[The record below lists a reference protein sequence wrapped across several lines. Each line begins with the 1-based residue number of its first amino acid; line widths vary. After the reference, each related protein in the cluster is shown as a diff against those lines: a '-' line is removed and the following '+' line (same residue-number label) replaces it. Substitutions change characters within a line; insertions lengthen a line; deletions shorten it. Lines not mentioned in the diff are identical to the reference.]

1 MARPAINRDILSER
15 LYEHIDL
22 MEHKNFFEYADY
34 PCICQ
39 KLDISEGFWNRELAN
54 KDSAFGQA
62 IKKYILKRNSLFF
75 GMQKEL
81 DPARWIFLAKN
92 WLQYADRKEYNIN
105 ESKAQ
110 ELRAM
115 LK

>member
-1 MARPAINRDILSER
+1 MKTFS
-15 LYEHIDL
+15 EHIDL

-62 IKKYILKRNSLFF
+62 IKKYMLNRNSLFF

-92 WLQYADRKEYNIN
+92 WLGMKDNIGLPGEDGEPIKITLIPADEYIKKQS
-105 ESKAQ
+105 ET
-110 ELRAM
+110 
-115 LK
+115 